1 MKKKGF
7 SLVASIISAVFS
19 VLAFIGLAFNF
30 VTAAVT
36 SAGRSTS
43 EAGSR
48 ADWLEILS
56 HGDVYKA
63 MDKSVAMWT
72 FARVLMIIT
81 FIVLAV
87 LAVLLVVQLFYN
99 HKILALLTKILGIA
113 GIVLSIAFLIFFVVG
128 GINLS
133 TFEANYTLMYLPN
146 VGPFWIMV
154 CGVVAS
160 GFALGAN
167 KKAK

>member
-87 LAVLLVVQLFYN
+87 LAVLLV
-99 HKILALLTKILGIA
+99 LLTKILGIA